1 MHPILGYLIVLGLGA
16 APILEVRAGV
26 IFGIGAGLNPFLV
39 LILASVSNIAALPV
53 AFAILRH
60 AHLREW
66 LFRIFKKH
74 TDRHMASH
82 GKRFESFRE
91 LMLMIFV
98 ALPLPITGGYL
109 AVLISELLGWNWKK
123 SFIAISIGTFIAGV
137 TALLGAE
144 GVIHLI
150 RLF

>member
-1 MHPILGYLIVLGLGA
+1 MVNILGYLIVLGLGA
-16 APILEVRAGV
+16 APIIEVRAGV
-26 IFGIGAGLNPFLV
+26 LYGIGAGLDPYFT
-39 LILASVSNIAALPV
+39 LIAASVGNIIMLPV

-60 AHLREW
+60 ARLREW
-66 LFRIFKKH
+66 LFRVFKKH
-74 TDRHMASH
+74 TDKHLAQH
-82 GKRFESFRE
+82 GSKFESYRE
-91 LMLMIFV
+91 LMLMLFV

-123 SFIAISIGTFIAGV
+123 SFIAISIGTVIAGV